1 MRLSNV
7 FRRDTRVA
15 LWATP
20 GRRALVGM
28 TLVAYIA
35 SGFIWPGL
43 ISGWGGLALTVIG
56 IVAFA
61 VLASHWANKD
71 ALDRDQDG
79 KTR

>member
-1 MRLSNV
+1 MRLSDV

-20 GRRALVGM
+20 GRKALVGI

-43 ISGWGGLALTVIG
+43 VSDWGWLALTVIG

-61 VLASHWANKD
+61 FLASHWANKD
-71 ALDRDQDG
+71 ALARDQDG
-79 KTR
+79 TPR

>member
-1 MRLSNV
+1 MRFSDV

-20 GRRALVGM
+20 ARKAFVGM

-43 ISGWGGLALTVIG
+43 VSDWGWLALTVIG

-61 VLASHWANKD
+61 FLASHWANKD
-71 ALDRDQDG
+71 ALDRDHEG